1 MYMYMSLKFS
11 LLSKLTDQLANCAA
25 WLRKKYQPPRKLVSL
40 LLKKENQLMHH
51 ATASSEVQQMLHCIL
66 ETN

>member
-1 MYMYMSLKFS
+1 MYMYMSFFFIIKTNWSISPLP
-11 LLSKLTDQLANCAA
+11 A
-25 WLRKKYQPPRKLVSL
+25 WLRKKYQPPRKPVSL